1 MQINTNRI
9 RGKIVENGLTGAK
22 VANALG
28 IDQSTFYRKISE
40 GGGSF
45 TIIQAQNIAKILNLT
60 PEECNAIFFGK

>member
-45 TIIQAQNIAKILNLT
+45 TITQAQNIAKILIQYKNIINLYK
-60 PEECNAIFFGK
+60 IIW